1 MKFNPKDHWISSL
14 MRSKSFWKDACP
26 SIFALVVSLILFS
39 FHKNKTGW
47 TVHFLWFH
55 MGLETAMGLSMWI
68 IISFVFIS
76 MARQLVTDRQRMSWV
91 FDEFND
97 ALRTTYGRE
106 MTPSMF
112 RSITREVPF
121 SLIGSGEQI
130 LSGGFTFKDDDVN
143 EYVMMFIDG
152 EAFLCSRKR
161 GDNES
166 ADYVRVNPLEK
177 TSASGDEQKRT
188 FTLGAPTPV
197 DGGSDIFEI
206 FESNHGYG
214 RGLR

>member
-26 SIFALVVSLILFS
+26 SIFALAVILIAFT

-47 TVHFLWFH
+47 TVNFLWFH
-55 MGLETAMGLSMWI
+55 MGLETAMGLFMWI
-68 IISFVFIS
+68 TTSFVFIS
-76 MARQLVTDRQRMSWV
+76 MTRQLVTDRQRMSWV

-112 RSITREVPF
+112 RKAMRDVPF

-130 LSGGFTFKDDDVN
+130 LSSGFTFKDDDVN
-143 EYVMMFIDG
+143 EYVMVFVDG
-152 EAFLCSRKR
+152 EASLCSRKR

-188 FTLGAPTPV
+188 FTFGAPSPV

-206 FESNHGYG
+206 FESNRG